1 MLKFWGD
8 GSQEAKALVDSIV
21 VRSTANFNWTFIFI
35 LSVVFYVYWSEIH
48 KKNTEAVCAGL
59 ALYGVHWLYE
69 IANAVI
75 GHVTGYPLW
84 SVSNAST
91 TYILLVGVCWELS
104 MMFSLAGIISFKMM
118 PQDRS
123 RRYFAKNGRK
133 GISCKLVVAL
143 EMALLFALVESFL
156 AGTSNHSFIWVYKW
170 WGVIPVFITTYI
182 PFFLASNYVP
192 DMEPAKRRRFLICEW
207 GLVALLLVIL
217 ILAGIICFMSSM
229 AISEVTGIG
238 PRERGLGRLN
248 VCCKVQRPVSLKLSS
263 TSIITSSS
271 ARVSSRRTD
280 IHSLWFMW

>member
-8 GSQEAKALVDSIV
+8 GSQEAMNLVKSIQ

-48 KKNTEAVCAGL
+48 KKNTEAVFAGL
-59 ALYGVHWLYE
+59 TLYGVHWLYE
-69 IANAVI
+69 IVNAI
-75 GHVTGYPLW
+75 IAYAFGYPLW
-84 SVSNAST
+84 AVSNQST
-91 TYILLVGVCWELS
+91 TFILLVGVCWELS

-123 RRYFAKNGRK
+123 KRYFTKNGKK

-192 DMEPAKRRRFLICEW
+192 DMAPEKRKRFLIIEW
-207 GLVALLLVIL
+207 SLVALLLVIL
-217 ILAGIICFMSSM
+217 IPAGII
-229 AISEVTGIG
+229 
-238 PRERGLGRLN
+238 
-248 VCCKVQRPVSLKLSS
+248 
-263 TSIITSSS
+263 
-271 ARVSSRRTD
+271 
-280 IHSLWFMW
+280 

>member
-8 GSQEAKALVDSIV
+8 GSQEAMNLVKSIQ

-48 KKNTEAVCAGL
+48 KKNTEAVFAGL

-69 IANAVI
+69 IVNAI
-75 GHVTGYPLW
+75 IAYAFGYPLW
-84 SVSNAST
+84 AVSNQST
-91 TYILLVGVCWELS
+91 TFILLVGVCWELS

-123 RRYFAKNGRK
+123 KRYFTKNGKK
-133 GISCKLVVAL
+133 GISSKLVVAL

-192 DMEPAKRRRFLICEW
+192 DMAPEKRKRFLIIEW
-207 GLVALLLVIL
+207 SLVAVLLVIL
-217 ILAGIICFMSSM
+217 IPAGVI
-229 AISEVTGIG
+229 
-238 PRERGLGRLN
+238 
-248 VCCKVQRPVSLKLSS
+248 
-263 TSIITSSS
+263 
-271 ARVSSRRTD
+271 
-280 IHSLWFMW
+280 